1 MPAAPASFR
10 KPGPRTRKVD
20 SDRVISRRSIK
31 ALLRRDGRKDE
42 ITTAGFNLLTKV
54 GTDTM
59 KKLIMTAKTELAHTL
74 GARGANVTVN
84 TNAMKHAANCM
95 NIPGAI
101 VSEAISNLNNKAFST
116 RAMRRSATKRLVA
129 NHGGKKR
136 SRSDVPTFLYCIA
149 MVVLDEVISQI
160 QASRNGRNVRIKNEH
175 IYKVIKEDK
184 SNLLG
189 MPHLA
194 RMIGD
199 GMSFV

>member
-1 MPAAPASFR
+1 MPAARKGR
-10 KPGPRTRKVD
+10 KPGAKTRKVD
-20 SDRVISRRSIK
+20 NDRVISRRSIK

-42 ITTAGFNLLTKV
+42 ITTSGFNLLTKV
-54 GTDTM
+54 GTDTI
-59 KKLIMTAKTELAHTL
+59 KGELAHTL

-84 TNAMKHAANCM
+84 TNAMRHAANCM

-101 VSEAISNLNNKAFST
+101 TGEAMNNLNNNAYNT

-136 SRSDVPTFLYCIA
+136 SRSDVPTFLYCIS
-149 MVVLDEVISQI
+149 MVILDEIISQI

-189 MPHLA
+189 MPHLKQ
-194 RMIGD
+194 MVGN